1 MGAMIDAWLL
11 GWLGGQQGC
20 RCQQKYVAMNYG
32 GAFVL
37 MPQMLAVVLAV
48 TQAAF
53 AALCLPGSACLPIA
67 ALYALAGQA
76 RHAINRCR

>member
-1 MGAMIDAWLL
+1 MGAMNGAWLL

-20 RCQQKYVAMNYG
+20 RCQQKYVVMNYG

-37 MPQMLAVVLAV
+37 MPQILAVI
-48 TQAAF
+48 QAALT
-53 AALCLPGSACLPIA
+53 ALCLPGSAGLPIA

-76 RHAINRCR
+76 RHAINHCR

>member
-1 MGAMIDAWLL
+1 MGAMNGAWLL

-32 GAFVL
+32 DAFVL
-37 MPQMLAVVLAV
+37 MPQTLAVI
-48 TQAAF
+48 QAAF

-67 ALYALAGQA
+67 VLYALAGQA
-76 RHAINRCR
+76 RHAINHCR